1 VSIGASVISEAA
13 LSGQQTDKPASTGKP
28 PRRRQV
34 KAKADPIQQPE
45 AR

>member
-1 VSIGASVISEAA
+1 MGASVICEAA
-13 LSGQQTDKPASTGKP
+13 LSGQKRAKPASTGKP